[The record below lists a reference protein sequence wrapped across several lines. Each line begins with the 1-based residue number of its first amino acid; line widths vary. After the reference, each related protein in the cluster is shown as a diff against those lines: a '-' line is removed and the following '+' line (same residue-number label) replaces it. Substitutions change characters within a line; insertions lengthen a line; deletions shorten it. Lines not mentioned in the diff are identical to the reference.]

1 MANTIFQHKRS
12 GTPAN
17 VPSSLELGELAIN
30 YADGLIF
37 YKNTTGHIVSISSG
51 GNSFGTI
58 NANGTIVVAD
68 TPGDVLSLVA
78 GNNVT
83 FSVDAVNDKITI
95 NAIGGTSAGY
105 FVGNNGDTGDLTDGL
120 GDIFRVHSNTLTQNV
135 TIISGTNAT
144 AGGPLTIANGVT
156 LIIQTGARAA
166 IV

>member
-37 YKNTTGHIVSISSG
+37 YKNTTGHIVSISGG

-58 NANGTIVVAD
+58 NANGTLVVAD

-83 FSVDAVNDKITI
+83 FGVDTVNDKITI
-95 NAIGGTSAGY
+95 DASGGDVSLVFNAANAAFDQANTALA
-105 FVGNNGDTGDLTDGL
+105 FAL
-120 GDIFRVHSNTLTQNV
+120 IF
-135 TIISGTNAT
+135 
-144 AGGPLTIANGVT
+144 
-156 LIIQTGARAA
+156 
-166 IV
+166 

>member
-37 YKNTTGHIVSISSG
+37 YKNTTGHIVSISGGGGG

-58 NANGTIVVAD
+58 NANGTLVVAD

-83 FSVDAVNDKITI
+83 FSVDAVNDKIII
-95 NAIGGTSAGY
+95 NAIGGTSDVAS
-105 FVGNNGDTGDLTDGL
+105 VADILALAIAL
-120 GDIFRVHSNTLTQNV
+120 G
-135 TIISGTNAT
+135 
-144 AGGPLTIANGVT
+144 
-156 LIIQTGARAA
+156 
-166 IV
+166 